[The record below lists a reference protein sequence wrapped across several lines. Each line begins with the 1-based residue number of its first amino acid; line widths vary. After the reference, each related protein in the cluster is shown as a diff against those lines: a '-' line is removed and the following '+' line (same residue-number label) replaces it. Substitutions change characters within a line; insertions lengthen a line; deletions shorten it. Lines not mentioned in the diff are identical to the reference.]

1 MRYDLA
7 PLEGITGPL
16 YRRTHRQIFGGVDR
30 YYTPFLSPGE
40 GGTLNKRELRDIAP
54 EENQGLPLVPQLLT
68 RRSRDFIGAAR
79 RLGELGYQHINL
91 NLGCPSGTVTRCV

>member
-16 YRRTHRQIFGGVDR
+16 YRRTHHQILGGVDR

-40 GGTLNKRELRDIAP
+40 GGTLNK
-54 EENQGLPLVPQLLT
+54 
-68 RRSRDFIGAAR
+68 
-79 RLGELGYQHINL
+79 
-91 NLGCPSGTVTRCV
+91 